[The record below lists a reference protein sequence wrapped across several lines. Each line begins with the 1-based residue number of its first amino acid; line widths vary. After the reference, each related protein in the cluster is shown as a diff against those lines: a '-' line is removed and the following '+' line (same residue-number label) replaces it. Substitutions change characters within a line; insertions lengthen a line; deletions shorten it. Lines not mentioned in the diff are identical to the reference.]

1 MGQQENGGVHMIPP
15 FNELRALIGKSAT
28 YTAPEEIG
36 CASARYYAQATADNN
51 PLYRDV
57 ASAKEV
63 GLPSTIVPPTW
74 LFDTNQYAD
83 LPRNAD
89 GYAGHWPI
97 ELPGMRSVRGGH
109 DYQWFRDIYPH
120 DIITA
125 HWRITDVTERTARSG
140 TSMIVVT
147 SSCHYTDERGAPIAQ
162 QTETLL
168 FMDMIS

>member
-1 MGQQENGGVHMIPP
+1 MIDPLE
-15 FNELRALIGKSAT
+15 ELRALIGKSAT
-28 YTAPEEIG
+28 YTAPEEVG
-36 CASARYYAQATADNN
+36 RASVRYYASVTADNN
-51 PLYRDV
+51 PLYRDT
-57 ASAKEV
+57 AAAREL

-97 ELPGMRSVRGGH
+97 ELPGTRSVRGGNE
-109 DYQWFRDIYPH
+109 YRWFRDLYPD

-125 HWRITDVTERTARSG
+125 HWQITDVTERTTRSG
-140 TSMIVVT
+140 TSMIVIT
-147 SSCHYTDERGAPIAQ
+147 SSCRYTDQRGAAIAE

-168 FMDMIS
+168 FMDVNR